1 MQLNVEDPENV
12 SFWIGQFG
20 LFNFMPEDL
29 LFVFLFNDFF
39 FFIVGEHLD
48 GFGDFLESG
57 GMRAFWLFEFD
68 GLKGLFWSTG
78 VMGVVW
84 DIRWS

>member
-1 MQLNVEDPENV
+1 
-12 SFWIGQFG
+12 
-20 LFNFMPEDL
+20 MPEDL

-68 GLKGLFWSTG
+68 GLKGLF
-78 VMGVVW
+78 
-84 DIRWS
+84 